1 MKRLLFSLVLSA
13 ALLSG
18 CGDSSGTS
26 SSGSSG
32 GADASRGDTTRISID
47 TAGLGA
53 IAEVDTA
60 WDSSKANR
68 IVLKGTSIETE
79 GSGTAVSG
87 TVCTVNKAGDYEV
100 TGTLDDG
107 QLVVDVSGKGLVR
120 LRLAGASISSS
131 TSSPLYVRNA
141 DTVAVVLAAGTENS
155 LTDSENYV
163 FAAGEDEPDAA
174 LFSKEDLVVAGSGK
188 LTVVGKYA
196 KGIRS
201 KDALLISGGEIEVTS
216 AGHGIVGKN
225 SLTVSGGKVTV
236 VSQGDGLRSTDTSSS
251 KPRGFVYVAGG
262 IVDVT
267 SAKDG
272 ISAESQVLIGD
283 GDVTIVAGGGS
294 SAAWPASDTV
304 SRKGIKAD
312 SSIVVSGGTV
322 DVDAYEDA
330 IHANGRMQ
338 ISAGTLTARSARDG
352 ISAEQS
358 VRFDGGDV
366 TVVAG
371 GGAAANTTVHSDG
384 GFSPWGGSTASG
396 DTVSRKGVKG
406 KGWIVFTAG
415 TLDVDSYDDAVHSDG
430 HVSVSGGT
438 LTLSSGDDGV
448 HADSLASVG
457 GNAKIDVA
465 KSYEGIEAMR
475 ILVEGGEIKIAASD
489 DGFNAA
495 GGSSSGNGGM
505 GGGMGRTCS
514 SDYFLQISGGR
525 IYVNASGDGLDSNG
539 PAEISGGTTVVS
551 GPTDGG
557 NGALDAGDGC
567 ELTMTG
573 GLLVA
578 AGSSGMAENA
588 GSGSTQPSALISFGG
603 SAGTGGSGGGRP
615 GQQGGSS
622 GSLIAAGTLVA
633 VVAADGTE
641 IVAVQPAKA
650 FQTLV
655 VSSPKMAVGA
665 SYAVYAGG
673 SHSGELFGD
682 LWENGS
688 YDASGAEPKGSFTLT
703 AAVAAVSP
711 Q

>member
-1 MKRLLFSLVLSA
+1 MKRELLCFSFLA

-26 SSGSSG
+26 SSRGNSG

-47 TAGLGA
+47 TAGVGTV
-53 IAEVDTA
+53 AEIDTA

-68 IVLKGTSIETE
+68 IVLKRTSIET
-79 GSGTAVSG
+79 GGTGTTVSG
-87 TVCTVNKAGDYEV
+87 TVCTVTKAGDYEV

-107 QLVVDVSGKGLVR
+107 QIVVDVSGKGLVR
-120 LRLAGASISSS
+120 LRLAGASVSSS
-131 TSSPLYVRNA
+131 TTSPLYVRSA
-141 DTVAVVLAAGTENS
+141 DTVAVVLAAGTENF
-155 LTDSENYV
+155 LTDAENYV
-163 FAAGEDEPDAA
+163 FPAGEDEPDAA
-174 LFSKEDLVVAGSGK
+174 LFSKEDLVLAGSGR
-188 LTVVGKYA
+188 LTVVGRYA

-201 KDALLISGGEIEVTS
+201 KDALLISGGEIDVTS

-225 SLTVSGGKVTV
+225 SLTISGGRTTV

-262 IVDVT
+262 VVDVT

-294 SAAWPASDTV
+294 SASWPASDTV

-312 SSIVVSGGTV
+312 SSIVIAGGTV

-330 IHANGRMQ
+330 IHANGKMQ
-338 ISAGTLTARSARDG
+338 ISAGTVTARSAHDG

-371 GGAAANTTVHSDG
+371 GGAAANTTAHSDG
-384 GFSPWGGSTASG
+384 GFSPWGGSSTASG
-396 DTVSRKGVKG
+396 DTISRKGVKG

-415 TLDVDSYDDAVHSDG
+415 TLDVDACDDAVHSDG

-438 LTLSSGDDGV
+438 LTLSSGDDGL
-448 HADSLASVG
+448 HADTLVAIG
-457 GNAKIDVA
+457 GDAKIDVA
-465 KSYEGIEAMR
+465 KSYEGIEAMK
-475 ILVEGGEIKIAASD
+475 IQVEGGETKVVASD

-495 GGSSSGNGGM
+495 GGSSENGGM
-505 GGGMGRTCS
+505 GGPGGMGRTCS
-514 SDYFLQISGGR
+514 SDYLLKISGGR

-539 PAEISGGTTVVS
+539 PMEVSGGTTVVS
-551 GPTDGG
+551 GPTDNG
-557 NGALDAGDGC
+557 NGALDVGDGC
-567 ELTMTG
+567 ALAATG

-578 AGSSGMAENA
+578 SGSSGMAENA
-588 GSGSTQPSALISFGG
+588 GSGSTQVSALISFGG
-603 SAGTGGSGGGRP
+603 ASGGTGGGRP
-615 GQQGGSS
+615 GPGGSS
-622 GSLIAAGTLVA
+622 GNSVAAGTLVA
-633 VVAADGTE
+633 VVAQDGTE
-641 IVAVQPAKA
+641 IVAVRPAKA

-655 VSSPKMAVGA
+655 VSSPKMAVGS
-665 SYAVYAGG
+665 SYTVYAGG

-688 YDASGAEPKGSFTLT
+688 YDASGAESKGSF
-703 AAVAAVSP
+703 AVSSTTP
-711 Q
+711 SVSLQ